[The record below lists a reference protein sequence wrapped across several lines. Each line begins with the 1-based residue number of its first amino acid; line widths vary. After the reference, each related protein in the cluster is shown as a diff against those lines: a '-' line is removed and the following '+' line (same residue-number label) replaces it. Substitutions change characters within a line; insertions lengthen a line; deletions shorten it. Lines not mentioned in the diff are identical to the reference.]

1 MIKSFR
7 HAGLEKF
14 YKTGSKAGIQP
25 HHATKLE
32 EQLTAL
38 NRAKSADDM
47 AQPASWRLH
56 GLQREALVNLGK
68 WKLALDLHFRRRG
81 RYPRG
86 LSGLPLR
93 GRYAH

>member
-1 MIKSFR
+1 MDQSMIKSFF

-25 HHATKLE
+25 HHAAKLE

-47 AQPASWRLH
+47 AKPA
-56 GLQREALVNLGK
+56 
-68 WKLALDLHFRRRG
+68 
-81 RYPRG
+81 
-86 LSGLPLR
+86 
-93 GRYAH
+93 